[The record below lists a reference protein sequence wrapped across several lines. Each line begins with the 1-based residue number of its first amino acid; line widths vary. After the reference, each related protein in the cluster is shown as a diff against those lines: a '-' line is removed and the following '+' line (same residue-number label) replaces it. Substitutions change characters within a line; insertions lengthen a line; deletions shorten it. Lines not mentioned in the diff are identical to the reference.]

1 MRPTAGRRIIRIS
14 AANGVYGRDT
24 RFLGRHHA
32 EALQR
37 QLDKGGI
44 LLWVRTADSK
54 HETRALEV
62 LKATGGEDVH
72 LHTLP
77 KVSFGEKLEIYGYLD
92 WLAGAP
98 RPRD

>member
-1 MRPTAGRRIIRIS
+1 MAAAIVGALAAGGTGGAIG
-14 AANGVYGRDT
+14 AVLA